1 MFAWPIESAG
11 NSIGSSW
18 VASSSSSSCGAI
30 ETIVASVGR
39 GRVDVPVLG
48 SYQKQSITSIRW
60 KALDLTSSQW
70 GASTRVVSTFKSI
83 CGAIL

>member
-48 SYQKQSITSIRW
+48 SYQKQSIT
-60 KALDLTSSQW
+60 
-70 GASTRVVSTFKSI
+70 
-83 CGAIL
+83 